1 MKEYMLLFWSDEKKG
16 ATLSPSEMQA
26 IVTRWLAWVDSLK
39 EQKLVEG
46 RGVRL
51 DSSRK
56 TRTLKGATKLVSDGP
71 FIESKEAI
79 GGVLFIK
86 ARDIDQAVEIATG
99 CPVFAY
105 GGSVEIRSIL
115 AME

>member
-1 MKEYMLLFWSDEKKG
+1 
-16 ATLSPSEMQA
+16 
-26 IVTRWLAWVDSLK
+26 
-39 EQKLVEG
+39 
-46 RGVRL
+46 
-51 DSSRK
+51 
-56 TRTLKGATKLVSDGP
+56 LVSDGP